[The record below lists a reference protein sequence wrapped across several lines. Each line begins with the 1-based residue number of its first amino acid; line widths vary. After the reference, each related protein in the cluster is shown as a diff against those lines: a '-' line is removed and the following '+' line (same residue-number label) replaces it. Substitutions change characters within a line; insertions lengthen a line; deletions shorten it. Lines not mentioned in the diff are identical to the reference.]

1 VSLPPSI
8 VLASGSPRRRE
19 LLSALG
25 LTFEVLPADLDET
38 PEPGEAPA
46 ALVSRLSRAKAAHV
60 AAQRPEALVIA
71 ADTVVVLDGE
81 ILGKPRD
88 MEENRDFIARLAGRE
103 HQVHTG
109 HALEL
114 AGRSAAA
121 VRMTRVRFR
130 PLTTG
135 EIRDYAATG
144 EGLDK
149 AGGYAIQGVGAA
161 LVPHIEGCYFSV
173 VGLSVAT
180 VVELAADLG
189 VRLA

>member
-1 VSLPPSI
+1 VSLPPPT

-25 LTFEVLPADLDET
+25 LTFAVLPADLDET
-38 PEPGEAPA
+38 PEPGEAPD
-46 ALVSRLSRAKAAHV
+46 ALVSRLSRAKAARV

-88 MEENRDFIARLAGRE
+88 VEENRSFIARLSGRE
-103 HQVHTG
+103 HQVYTG
-109 HALEL
+109 HALVL

-130 PLTTG
+130 PLTKG
-135 EIRDYAATG
+135 EIRAYAATG

-161 LVPHIEGCYFSV
+161 LVPHIEGCYFNV

-180 VVELAADLG
+180 VVELAAELG